1 MPEEIKRIKVDKR
14 KKRRERLLK
23 AFALLFVAGA
33 LAACAYHF
41 LFRPWRAADLARK
54 SVASLDAGNFRLA
67 FLQLSSARQIRPDN
81 ASVLRA
87 AAIFEGKLGRRE
99 SLDLWEEVALRAA
112 LSDDDRAQR
121 AVTAMLYGT
130 DEQFATAVA
139 ELESAGDKIKA
150 WALRIGRFSFRGN
163 LDRALD
169 EAQRAIAETGDPGLK
184 LGYAK
189 LLLRRY
195 GAPDWMAQKSEGI
208 AAFEKMAA
216 VVDELQSTKEAQ
228 PALAFGLDFLKAPPQ
243 FTERWIDAAFADS
256 KAENPA
262 LLPAAEAAVQS
273 GKMTP
278 EQVQEMLT
286 PVYRHAP
293 TERRA
298 AFALWL
304 SGHNLTTQ
312 AVSLIDKVESAKD
325 PVAFTAVADALARRG
340 EWKAVI
346 DAADSSTGP
355 PESVRALTRARAEI
369 GIGGSEDKAMSSIR
383 LGLQAAAR
391 EGRLPAALGMA
402 DKLSGGPKV
411 ANEELLGLCGN
422 PGTADL
428 AFRLLQ
434 GRIIAGE
441 GTAALMPAYEK
452 AKAVAPD
459 APTVKDFGR
468 YLELFRGGLAVD
480 PADTAAA
487 VQADPS
493 YIPMRITH
501 ALVLLRRGKPPEAD
515 AVFKDITVYFDQL
528 PPAYQAVIAAIAQAN
543 GRSLEA
549 AAMARQID
557 KSALTPGEN
566 DLLRKI
572 QSPTGL

>member
-1 MPEEIKRIKVDKR
+1 MPDGIKRIKVDRRKERRKR
-14 KKRRERLLK
+14 LVK
-23 AFALLFVAGA
+23 AFVWFV
-33 LAACAYHF
+33 LAASVVAAGYQF

-54 SVASLDAGNFRLA
+54 SVASLDAGNFRQA
-67 FLQLSSARQIRPDN
+67 FVQLSSARQIRPDN

-112 LSDDDRAQR
+112 LSNDDRAQR
-121 AVTAMLYGT
+121 AVAAMLYGT
-130 DEQFATAVA
+130 DEQFQTAIA
-139 ELESAGDKIKA
+139 ELEGAGDKIKA
-150 WALRIGRFSFRGN
+150 RALRIGRFSFRGN
-163 LDRALD
+163 LDGAVG
-169 EAQRAIAETGDPGLK
+169 EAERAIAETGDPGLK

-195 GAPDWMAQKSEGI
+195 GAPDWVARKAEGV

-216 VVDELQSTKEAQ
+216 IVDELQGTSEAG
-228 PALAFGLDFLKAPPQ
+228 PALAFGLDFLQAPPD
-243 FTERWIDAAFADS
+243 FTQRWIDAAFGDLDAD
-256 KAENPA
+256 NPA

-273 GKMTP
+273 GRMTVL
-278 EQVQEMLT
+278 QVQELLS
-286 PVYRHAP
+286 PAYKNAS

-304 SGHNLTTQ
+304 SGHGFSDQ
-312 AVSLIDKVESAKD
+312 AVALIDKVEASKD

-340 EWKAVI
+340 DWKTLI
-346 DAADSSTGP
+346 ETADSSTGP
-355 PESVRALTRARAEI
+355 PESVRVLTRARAEI
-369 GIGGSEDKAMSSIR
+369 GIGGRDDKAVSSIR

-391 EGRLPAALGMA
+391 EGRLAAALGMA

-411 ANEELLGLCGN
+411 ANEELFALCGN

-434 GRIIAGE
+434 ARVIAMDGA
-441 GTAALMPAYEK
+441 GSLIPAYER

-468 YLELFRGGLAVD
+468 YLELFRGGLTVD
-480 PADTAAA
+480 PAETAAA

-493 YIPMRITH
+493 YIPMRITQ
-501 ALVLLRRGKPPEAD
+501 ALVLLRRNKPSEAD
-515 AVFKDITVYFDQL
+515 AVFEDITIYFDQM
-528 PPAYQAVIAAIAQAN
+528 PPAYQAVLAAVADAN

-549 AAMARQID
+549 AAMASRID
-557 KSALTPGEN
+557 KSKLTPGEA

-572 QSPTGL
+572 QPPMGL

>member
-1 MPEEIKRIKVDKR
+1 VPDS
-14 KKRRERLLK
+14 KKTIRSVTARARR
-23 AFALLFVAGA
+23 AALRRAAIILVVTGA
-33 LAACAYHF
+33 SGLCAYHF

-67 FLQLSSARQIRPDN
+67 FVQLSSARDIRADN
-81 ASVLRA
+81 PAVLRA

-112 LSDDDRAQR
+112 LSNDDRSQR
-121 AVTAMLYGT
+121 AVAAMLYGT
-130 DEQFATAVA
+130 DEQFAKAAA
-139 ELESAGDKIKA
+139 ELDGAGDKIKA

-163 LDRALD
+163 LDSAVG
-169 EAQRAIAETGDPGLK
+169 EARRAIAETGDPGLK

-195 GAPDWMAQKSEGI
+195 GAPDWIARKSEGI
-208 AAFEKMAA
+208 AAFEQMAA
-216 VVDELQSTKEAQ
+216 IVDELQDTPEAQ
-228 PALAFGLDFLKAPPQ
+228 PALAFGLDFLKAPPE
-243 FTERWIDAAFADS
+243 FTQRWTDAAFADPR
-256 KAENPA
+256 ADNPA

-273 GKMTP
+273 GKMT
-278 EQVQEMLT
+278 VQEVHTLLS
-286 PVYRHAP
+286 PAYKNAP

-304 SGHNLTTQ
+304 SGHGLTSE
-312 AVSLIDKVESAKD
+312 AVAFIDVVEASKD
-325 PVAFTAVADALARRG
+325 PVAFTALADAHARRG

-346 DAADSSTGP
+346 EAADSSTGP
-355 PESVRALTRARAEI
+355 PESVRVLTRARAEI
-369 GIGGSEDKAMSSIR
+369 GLGGSGDKAVNSIR

-411 ANEELLGLCGN
+411 ANEELLLLCEN

-434 GRIIAGE
+434 ARLIAGE
-441 GTAALMPAYEK
+441 GTAALLGAHDK
-452 AKAVAPD
+452 AKAAAPH

-468 YLELFRGGLAVD
+468 YLELFRGGLAVE

-487 VQADPS
+487 LQADPS
-493 YIPMRITH
+493 YIPMRITR
-501 ALVLLRRGKPPEAD
+501 ALMLLRRNKPAEAD
-515 AVFKDITVYFDQL
+515 AVFDDITIYFDQM
-528 PPAYQAVIAAIAQAN
+528 PPAYQAVLAAISEAN

-549 AAMARQID
+549 AAMASRID
-557 KSALTPGEN
+557 KSNLTTGEK

-572 QSPTGL
+572 QPSPGL

>member
-14 KKRRERLLK
+14 KARRKKLLK
-23 AFALLFVAGA
+23 ALAWLVLASLVAV
-33 LAACAYHF
+33 AAYQF

-81 ASVLRA
+81 AAVLRA

-112 LSDDDRAQR
+112 LSNDDRAQR
-121 AVTAMLYGT
+121 AVAAMLYGT
-130 DEQFATAVA
+130 DEQFKTAVE
-139 ELESAGDKIKA
+139 ELEGAGDKIKA

-163 LDRALD
+163 FDSAIG

-195 GAPDWMAQKSEGI
+195 GAPDWIARKSEGI

-216 VVDELQSTKEAQ
+216 IVDELQDTQEAQ
-228 PALAFGLDFLKAPPQ
+228 PALAFGLDFLQAPPE
-243 FTERWIDAAFADS
+243 FTQRWIDAAFADLN
-256 KAENPA
+256 ADNPA

-273 GKMTP
+273 DKMTP
-278 EQVQEMLT
+278 PELQALLA
-286 PVYRHAP
+286 PAYKNAP

-304 SGHNLTTQ
+304 SGHNLTTE

-325 PVAFTAVADALARRG
+325 PVAFTAVADALSRRG

-346 DAADSSTGP
+346 EAADSSTGP

-369 GIGGSEDKAMSSIR
+369 GIGGRDDKAVSSIR

-402 DKLSGGPKV
+402 DKLSGGLKV
-411 ANEELLGLCGN
+411 ANEELLALCGN

-434 GRIIAGE
+434 ARVIAAE
-441 GTAALMPAYEK
+441 GTVSLLPAYEK
-452 AKAVAPD
+452 AKSVAPD

-468 YLELFRGGLAVD
+468 YLELFRGGLTVD
-480 PADTAAA
+480 PADAAAA

-493 YIPMRITH
+493 YIPMRMTQ
-501 ALVLLRRGKPPEAD
+501 ALVLLRRGKPAEAD
-515 AVFKDITVYFDQL
+515 AVFDDITIYFDQM
-528 PPAYQAVIAAIAQAN
+528 PPAYQCVIAAIAEAN

-549 AAMARQID
+549 AAMASRID
-557 KSALTPGEN
+557 KSKLTPGEN

-572 QSPTGL
+572 QSPLGL